1 GESLAQRQAFTS
13 SRRYNDV
20 ESSRQGHDKARI
32 GNGDRRALHDRARG
46 RGRPG
51 RRPPNQRV
59 ARGGHSRMQRSGQP
73 VFAARLG
80 QCRNLSVSGLH
91 GATWATGMNWQT
103 RQTRSTRLHRSTRI
117 RDTREWK
124 VMRASRLCGGQHA
137 HVMTGDT
144 TMLRSKVKLSTR
156 AGSKLALAT
165 AIAALATAALS
176 VGGASARSEAAI
188 PLVWNAPRRFISAA
202 ASW

>member
-1 GESLAQRQAFTS
+1 MRASPLRKSNTFTS
-13 SRRYNDV
+13 SRRYDDADL
-20 ESSRQGHDKARI
+20 ESSRQGHDNARI
-32 GNGDRRALHDRARG
+32 GNGDRRALHDRAIR
-46 RGRPG
+46 RSRPG
-51 RRPPNQRV
+51 RGPPNQRGT
-59 ARGGHSRMQRSGQP
+59 RGGHSRMQRSGQP

-103 RQTRSTRLHRSTRI
+103 RQIRSTRLHRSTRI

-176 VGGASARSEAAI
+176 VGGASAQRGGY
-188 PLVWNAPRRFISAA
+188 PISGERAKA
-202 ASW
+202 LQRDG

>member
-1 GESLAQRQAFTS
+1 MQAHEGESLAQEQAFTS

-46 RGRPG
+46 RGR
-51 RRPPNQRV
+51 
-59 ARGGHSRMQRSGQP
+59 HSRMQRSGQP

-176 VGGASARSEAAI
+176 VGGASAQRGGYPISGERAKA
-188 PLVWNAPRRFISAA
+188 LRF
-202 ASW
+202 